1 MRVGVMC
8 LCKLFSPRHQIRIDI
23 PRMSPECLMLQPM
36 VTEVRL
42 VKGAADQLSLASM
55 TPVRFLSGLPCL
67 CLSVYLQ
74 APSSELVDGGS
85 LV

>member
-1 MRVGVMC
+1 
-8 LCKLFSPRHQIRIDI
+8 
-23 PRMSPECLMLQPM
+23 MLQPM